1 MPRLIYVIDEVDLN
15 VYTTCLV
22 VIQNISDICK
32 DTNSSKNLFKFHQ
45 SGIMK
50 ECRLFSAGFFFQT
63 PLANIPF
70 TEKNKGHFQTII
82 ITQNTRLL
90 GHPTRRPR

>member
-32 DTNSSKNLFKFHQ
+32 DANSSKNLFKFHQ

-50 ECRLFSAGFFFQT
+50 ECRLFSAGFFSDS
-63 PLANIPF
+63 ARKYSVHR
-70 TEKNKGHFQTII
+70 KNKGHFQTII